1 MEKLLQ
7 REQLNVFKI
16 EQIFNFSR
24 ILLASL
30 LETIMGLKLGP
41 T

>member
-7 REQLNVFKI
+7 REQLNDLKK
-16 EQIFNFSR
+16 EQIFNFSI

-30 LETIMGLKLGP
+30 LKTIMGLKLGP